1 MRSFT
6 PGPATVKLF
15 QGIFVLTCVSSLVLY
30 LFLASRSILLPG
42 IQYDEAV
49 QAPHAITM
57 LKGEQSESLRP
68 MLTLTVAG
76 ISFPVMQVEYAG
88 SLKSYLL
95 ALTFV
100 LFGSSVETLRFTV
113 ILVGLLGIIFFALL
127 AKDLLDKKTAIISTL
142 LLSTDPSF
150 ILYCR
155 QDWGPV
161 AIAFALRMISL
172 LYLYKWIRGGKA
184 YYLIWASAC
193 IGLGLYDKV
202 NFLWFVVGIAVT
214 AGLMAILEK
223 KRPHI
228 TKGHGIAAAI
238 AVSVTSAPVWLL
250 NICCHWPTLRAGSMY
265 GMSGQSVPERIA
277 ILKATLQGT
286 ATNAWMFGE
295 AVNPS
300 YSFNATL
307 LWPFFAV
314 AFPFLLIFGTLRPEC
329 RLRFLALFVLISA
342 MSLQI
347 LMSPL
352 LIGPHHWL
360 SLYPLP
366 HVAIALLILEAPH
379 IPLRWIQRCGSAKIA
394 MAIVLIVL
402 LFNLS
407 TVTHHHRLAISTGG
421 YQSWSDGIYRLAEIL
436 KKDFPDRSIQL
447 IDWGFGT
454 QLSLLS
460 DGKFHLYEP
469 FWYDHNDTQYQQT
482 LVGHFCELVRD
493 RDNVFIMHSA
503 QATKLRYARAA
514 FDSAVKQAGVSPR
527 MEQVIFDLRGNEL
540 CRLLVF

>member
-1 MRSFT
+1 MTPFT
-6 PGPATVKLF
+6 PGSATVKLYE
-15 QGIFVLTCVSSLVLY
+15 GIFVLTCISSLVLY

-68 MLTLTVAG
+68 MLTLTAAG

-95 ALTFV
+95 ALTFG
-100 LFGSSVETLRFTV
+100 LFGPSVETLRITV
-113 ILVGLLGIIFFALL
+113 ILVGLLGLIFFALL
-127 AKDLLDKKTAIISTL
+127 AKDVFDKRTAMLGILLV
-142 LLSTDPSF
+142 STDPSF

-172 LYLYKWIRGGKA
+172 FCLYRWMRDGKA
-184 YYLIWASAC
+184 YNLICAFTC
-193 IGLGLYDKV
+193 FGLGVYDKV

-214 AGLMAILEK
+214 AGLIAILTK
-223 KRPHI
+223 KRPH
-228 TKGHGIAAAI
+228 TTTAHGIAAAI
-238 AVSVTSAPVWLL
+238 ALLVTSAPVWVL
-250 NICCHWPTLRAGSMY
+250 NICCHWPTLRAVSMY
-265 GMSGQSVPERIA
+265 GMSGQSVSERIA

-307 LWPFFAV
+307 LWPLFAV
-314 AFPFLLIFGTLRPEC
+314 AFPFVAIYGTLRPEG

-366 HVAIALLILEAPH
+366 HVAIAVLILEAPH
-379 IPLRWIQRCGSAKIA
+379 IPLRWIQKCGSANIA
-394 MAIVLIVL
+394 IAIVLIVV

-407 TVTHHHRLAISTGG
+407 TVAHHYRLATSTGG
-421 YQSWSDGIYRLAEIL
+421 HQSWSDGIYRLADLL

-447 IDWGFGT
+447 MDWGFAN

-460 DGKFHLYEP
+460 SGKFHLYEP
-469 FWYDHNDTQYQQT
+469 FWYDHNDSQYQQT
-482 LVGHFCELVRD
+482 LVRRFCELLKN
-493 RDNVFIMHSA
+493 RDNVFVIHSFR
-503 QATKLRYARAA
+503 ATKLRYSASAFEAA
-514 FDSAVKQAGVSPR
+514 IMQAGVSPR
-527 MEQVIFDLRGNEL
+527 QEQVIFDLRGTEL